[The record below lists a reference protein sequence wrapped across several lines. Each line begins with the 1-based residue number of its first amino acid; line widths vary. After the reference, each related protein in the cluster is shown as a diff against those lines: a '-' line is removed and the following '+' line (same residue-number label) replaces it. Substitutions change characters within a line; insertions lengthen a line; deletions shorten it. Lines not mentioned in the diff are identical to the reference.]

1 MSIKSLQ
8 SYCFTDMF
16 YCTLFSFLCIHG
28 ILSVVIGMDINKK
41 LIGKRIKHRREV
53 AGLSQEQLAE
63 RLNLSK
69 NHISSIECGKSM
81 LTTKS
86 LIALCNVLG
95 GIPDYYLIG
104 EIVPEPDAIT
114 ALVQRLSPNEQ
125 KILCRLLET
134 YLRESD

>member
-1 MSIKSLQ
+1 M
-8 SYCFTDMF
+8 
-16 YCTLFSFLCIHG
+16 FSFLCIHG
-28 ILSVVIGMDINKK
+28 ILSMVIGMDINKK

-53 AGLSQEQLAE
+53 AGFSQEQLAE
-63 RLNLSK
+63 QLNLSK

-95 GIPDYYLIG
+95 GTPDYYLIG
-104 EIVPEPDAIT
+104 EIAPEPDVVT

-125 KILCRLLET
+125 KMLCRLLET
-134 YLRESD
+134 YLREAD